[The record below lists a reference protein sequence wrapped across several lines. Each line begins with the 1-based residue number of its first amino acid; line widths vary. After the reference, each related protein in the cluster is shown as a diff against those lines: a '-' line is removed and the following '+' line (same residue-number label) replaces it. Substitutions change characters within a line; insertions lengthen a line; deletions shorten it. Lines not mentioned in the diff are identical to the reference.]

1 MFNLQAIL
9 FKIIRTNSIGPN
21 PIKTTLL
28 AKGAM
33 MRSSLPPP
41 LLVAEQLTIG
51 YRHGRHIRPV
61 TTQLQLQASPS
72 QIIALLG
79 PNGSG
84 KSTLLRTLAG
94 MQPPLAGQVLL
105 NGRPLASLTPSQRAT
120 QLAVV
125 LTEAPDANL
134 TVYDLVATGRYPY
147 TGWFGRT
154 SEEDERAISRALRQ
168 TNTQNFAHRPIGTL
182 SDGEQQKVMIARA
195 VAQDTPLL
203 ILDEPTAYLDV
214 PNRVAVLQ
222 LLLCLAHEHQKTVL
236 LSTHALD
243 LALLMAD
250 QLWLMRA
257 GELQAGVPEDMV
269 LRGAVAAVFE
279 RKGIAF
285 DRQTGTFA
293 PPRAAGPPIRVEGSG
308 PEALWTQR
316 ALERSGYTVV
326 ADTGRAPVVRVIPG
340 PPRRWIIESDAGQ
353 RDAPSIEALLEHLA
367 ALKMP

>member
-1 MFNLQAIL
+1 MH
-9 FKIIRTNSIGPN
+9 SP
-21 PIKTTLL
+21 
-28 AKGAM
+28 
-33 MRSSLPPP
+33 LPPP
-41 LLVAEQLTIG
+41 LLAVEQLTIG
-51 YRHGRHIRPV
+51 YRRGRHVHTVAI
-61 TTQLQLQASPS
+61 QLQFQASPG
-72 QIIALLG
+72 QLIALLG
-79 PNGSG
+79 PNGCG

-94 MQPPLAGQVLL
+94 MQPPLAGRVLI
-105 NGRPLASLTPSQRAT
+105 NGHPLASLTPSQRAT

-134 TVYDLVATGRYPY
+134 IVYDLVATGRYPY

-154 SEEDERAISRALRQ
+154 AEEDERVISHALRQ
-168 TNTQNFAHRPIGTL
+168 TDTQDFAQRPIGTL
-182 SDGEQQKVMIARA
+182 SDGERQKVMIARA

-203 ILDEPTAYLDV
+203 VLDEPTAHLDV

-222 LLLCLAHEHQKTVL
+222 LLLRLAHEHQKIVL

-279 RKGIAF
+279 RDGITF
-285 DRQTGTFA
+285 DGQTGTFA
-293 PPRAAGPPIRVEGSG
+293 PPRAAGPPVRVEGSG

-316 ALERSGYTVV
+316 ALERSGYTVL
-326 ADTGRAPVVRVIPG
+326 ADAGRAPVVRVVPG
-340 PPRRWIIESDAGQ
+340 PPHHWIIESDAAQ
-353 RDAPSIEALLEHLA
+353 RDAPSIEALLKHLA
-367 ALKMP
+367 ALKMR